1 MTYLYGD
8 STPSQ
13 LTSNF
18 LEFLRDAVDFA
29 VVLLQ
34 ADGRITRGQA
44 RAALLRK
51 EADAEMGRLDTFTQH
66 VRTTIE
72 TADPG
77 DPESATAHFAT
88 RLVAVVADTHRSA
101 AHGIRSRLADQIAA
115 IEADEAVARDECFKA
130 LEALLLRHD
139 PPDASSVS
147 RIVLSE
153 DGTKYTARLGG
164 RAGFGL
170 DWAIELGIADSNL
183 WATPVTIGRL
193 APQLEI
199 SAPQLTGWI
208 SKEVKI
214 KPLRVE
220 KHLVTELVDDGRLT
234 AIKLRAEL
242 GSSTGFDL
250 EVDPAAATIR
260 AVRVGPADDPTAG
273 KFELAPTDVS
283 ALLELTAKL
292 RAALAEF
299 PRRALVAAQ
308 SAGADFRAQPSFVDV
323 VERLVAMMAPIT
335 REISDRSLTPNELI
349 MRKPLGNDRREE
361 FFLSKQTLRD
371 KYAMLDELYRVF
383 FDPLG
388 LDPSEARTATP
399 PPAMAPPPAREP
411 EPGPTAP
418 PIPSPPPPQP
428 ATPRSVPP
436 PLPPPSAVPPPAVVG
451 SVTARMGAL
460 PPARMPPRRELEAP
474 HSPVPPK
481 PISVPPPLPP
491 SAPPP
496 PVPRAE
502 AEDIGSAE
510 IVVVEE
516 PSSEIEVPMDEDETR
531 ATNPARSEPP
541 PPVASAP
548 PPVASAPPPASGS
561 VPPPSRASSELV
573 ASLKQA
579 IGLTRSGRFQD
590 AYRQFA
596 ALFADFGFS
605 NYSPDEQRQA
615 LRLMLIPKMK
625 PPPSD
630 VVLDAHRAA
639 IFRLKNLTEAFN
651 DAGDFELLGIAYLA
665 LDDAEAARVAFTT
678 GLGIERERNPQSHL
692 VGALMK
698 RVSEI

>member
-1 MTYLYGD
+1 
-8 STPSQ
+8 
-13 LTSNF
+13 
-18 LEFLRDAVDFA
+18 
-29 VVLLQ
+29 
-34 ADGRITRGQA
+34 
-44 RAALLRK
+44 
-51 EADAEMGRLDTFTQH
+51 
-66 VRTTIE
+66 
-72 TADPG
+72 
-77 DPESATAHFAT
+77 
-88 RLVAVVADTHRSA
+88 
-101 AHGIRSRLADQIAA
+101 
-115 IEADEAVARDECFKA
+115 
-130 LEALLLRHD
+130 
-139 PPDASSVS
+139 
-147 RIVLSE
+147 
-153 DGTKYTARLGG
+153 
-164 RAGFGL
+164 
-170 DWAIELGIADSNL
+170 
-183 WATPVTIGRL
+183 
-193 APQLEI
+193 
-199 SAPQLTGWI
+199 
-208 SKEVKI
+208 
-214 KPLRVE
+214 
-220 KHLVTELVDDGRLT
+220 
-234 AIKLRAEL
+234 
-242 GSSTGFDL
+242 
-250 EVDPAAATIR
+250 
-260 AVRVGPADDPTAG
+260 
-273 KFELAPTDVS
+273 
-283 ALLELTAKL
+283 
-292 RAALAEF
+292 
-299 PRRALVAAQ
+299 
-308 SAGADFRAQPSFVDV
+308 
-323 VERLVAMMAPIT
+323 
-335 REISDRSLTPNELI
+335 
-349 MRKPLGNDRREE
+349 
-361 FFLSKQTLRD
+361 
-371 KYAMLDELYRVF
+371 
-383 FDPLG
+383 
-388 LDPSEARTATP
+388 
-399 PPAMAPPPAREP
+399 
-411 EPGPTAP
+411 
-418 PIPSPPPPQP
+418 
-428 ATPRSVPP
+428 
-436 PLPPPSAVPPPAVVG
+436 
-451 SVTARMGAL
+451 MGAL